1 MESLLGMVLNFSVD
15 VSGGKL
21 QKTKISFAPAT
32 VGL

>member
-21 QKTKISFAPAT
+21 QETKISFAPAT
-32 VGL
+32 VGI